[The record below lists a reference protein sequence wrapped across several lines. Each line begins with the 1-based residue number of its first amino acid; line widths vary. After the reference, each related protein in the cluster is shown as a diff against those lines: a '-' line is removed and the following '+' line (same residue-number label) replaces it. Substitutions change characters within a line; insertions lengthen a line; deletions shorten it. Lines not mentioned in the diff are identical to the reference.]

1 MSTPAASAPG
11 ENEPAAIEPAAI
23 EPNAREFRAIEPSP
37 VTRREGWLAALAF
50 ALLALALLAEPI
62 AKLGTHAYSTGD
74 LANLFA
80 LLDQQEKHVPA
91 NRLVSDPAF
100 QMQPWTRFIAEE
112 LHAGRLPLWNPYSG
126 CGEPLVANYQSALFS
141 PFQWPFYVL
150 PFEVG
155 LVASA
160 FLKLFALGLF
170 TWLFLRRIGLAAL
183 SAGVGAVA
191 FAFSGHNV
199 LLLGY
204 PHPGAL
210 VVLPAG
216 LWCAERV
223 LQASE
228 RGARVLRPAVALAFA
243 VGIGALSGHPEPFF
257 FGVAAI
263 ALWCAWRAN
272 HVRRARSW
280 RAALLALGA
289 IALAGVAGVA
299 LAAPQILPFLEYL
312 QHASA
317 LTSRVHNQQPFEWRY
332 LPLWMFPMLFGNPAS
347 PYLIDVRIP
356 SPNYEGANMSYAG
369 ALVLVAALAACAG
382 WRRDPRVRFAAVLAV
397 LWFLYAYDVAGIGRA
412 AAHVPLLGRMPIN
425 RSQPLWLFVVALLAA
440 LGADRELRRAAPD
453 GRGRALLAVG
463 IGAALWL
470 AALAGAE
477 REFAAIG
484 ERVRPATQMS
494 AVLPAH
500 VREITLSLAAGVAAL
515 AVLAWASS
523 RAVRGAAC
531 AFAALVVFHQTG
543 WIHRD
548 YNPTIEQRFLF
559 PRTALFD
566 ELKATVGD
574 ENLAALGEA
583 PLAAELNVAYRLAL
597 LCNYDAMGVA
607 SFDKFLH
614 QSFAAFGSNKDPRSA
629 TTNALAAS
637 GTRWILARGSWP
649 AVDSALG
656 DQIFKTGLRAQPVSL
671 EAGVEV
677 VQQFDVAR
685 DGMRALLVWA
695 GAFPGARDRVIAL
708 RLEHAER
715 GLVFSTELAIGER
728 LAKSRDPEELPASFE
743 YPAGVAACAHPVELP
758 EGLPRGRY
766 RLRLSCADGAPQQC
780 PVLWKA
786 AELKVSGSAFAVRG
800 ALDPAALYF
809 DWSFALPRLQ
819 FVRAF
824 KHLWL
829 YRDREGLGRYFTV
842 GASEVVASQNDALR
856 RLLDPSFDARRTV
869 LLEGV
874 GGASTASGEP
884 AQAVRIVEELPARVS
899 LEAERASDG
908 WLVICR
914 ARYPGWRARV
924 DGAPAELLPA
934 NGAFSALRLAAGKH
948 RVELEYAPSSWTA
961 GCAIGAA
968 ALVALLVAAWRAR
981 S

>member
-1 MSTPAASAPG
+1 MNTP
-11 ENEPAAIEPAAI
+11 
-23 EPNAREFRAIEPSP
+23 RVIEPSP
-37 VTRREGWLAALAF
+37 FSRREGWLAALAF

-80 LLDQQEKHVPA
+80 LFSQQDKYVPA
-91 NRLVSDPAF
+91 NRLVSDPAV
-100 QMQPWTRFIAEE
+100 QMQPWTKFIVEE

-126 CGEPLVANYQSALFS
+126 CGEPLVANYQSALLS

-160 FLKLFALGLF
+160 LLKLFALAFF

-183 SAGVGAVA
+183 SAGLGAVA

-216 LWCAERV
+216 LWCAERL
-223 LQASE
+223 LQACE
-228 RGARVLRPAVALAFA
+228 RGARVLGPAVALAFA
-243 VGIGALSGHPEPFF
+243 VGIGALAGHPEPFF
-257 FGVAAI
+257 FGVVAI
-263 ALWCAWRAN
+263 ALWSLWRAN
-272 HVRRARSW
+272 HLRRSGSW
-280 RAALLALGA
+280 RAAWR
-289 IALAGVAGVA
+289 ALAAIGIAGFVGVL

-312 QHASA
+312 RHASA
-317 LTSRVHNQQPFEWRY
+317 LASRVHNQEAFEARY
-332 LPLWMFPMLFGNPAS
+332 LPLWVFPMLLGNPAT
-347 PYLIDVRIP
+347 PYLIDVRTP

-382 WRRDPRVRFAAVLAV
+382 ARRDARVRFALVLAV
-397 LWFLYAYDVAGIGRA
+397 AWFLYAYDVAGIGRA
-412 AAHVPLLGRMPIN
+412 AAHVPLLAQMPIN

-440 LGADRELRRAAPD
+440 LCVDRELRREAAGD
-453 GRGRALLAVG
+453 AAGGGRARALLCVG
-463 IGAALWL
+463 IGLVLWL
-470 AALAGAE
+470 AALAGGD
-477 REFAAIG
+477 RELVAAG
-484 ERVRPATQMS
+484 ERVRPGAQLG

-500 VREITLSLAAGVAAL
+500 VREITLSLALGLAAL
-515 AVLAWASS
+515 AVLAWSAS
-523 RAVRGAAC
+523 RRVRGAAC
-531 AFAALVVFHQTG
+531 VVALLVVFHQTG
-543 WIHRD
+543 WIHRS
-548 YNPTIEQRFLF
+548 YNPTIERRFLF
-559 PRTALFD
+559 PRTSAFD
-566 ELKATVGD
+566 ELAATVGE

-583 PLAAELNVAYRLAL
+583 PLAAELNVAYRLSL

-614 QSFAAFGSNKDPRSA
+614 QSYAAFGSNKDPRSA

-637 GTRWILARGSWP
+637 GTRWILARGAWP

-656 DQIFKTGLRAQPVSL
+656 EQIFKPGLRAQPVPL

-695 GAFPGARDRVIAL
+695 GAFPGGRGRAISV

-715 GLVFSTELAIGER
+715 GLLFSTELDVAKR
-728 LAKSRDPEELPASFE
+728 LDVSRDPEELPASFE
-743 YPAGVAACAHPVELP
+743 YPQGVAACAHPVELP
-758 EGLPRGRY
+758 SDLPRGRY
-766 RLRLSCADGAPQQC
+766 RLRLSCADGAPQAC
-780 PVLWKA
+780 PVVWKSA
-786 AELKVSGSAFAVRG
+786 QLEVPGAAFAVRG
-800 ALDPAALYF
+800 ALEPGALYF
-809 DWSFALPRLQ
+809 DWSFAWPRLE

-824 KHLWL
+824 RHLWL

-842 GASEVVASQNDALR
+842 GACEAAATQNDALR

-869 LLEGV
+869 LLEGAGSV
-874 GGASTASGEP
+874 SRASTEP
-884 AQAVRIVEELPARVS
+884 PAPVRVVEELPARVT
-899 LEAERASDG
+899 LDAERASDG

-924 DGAPAELLPA
+924 DGTPVELLPA
-934 NGAFSALRLAAGKH
+934 NGAFSALRLAAGSH
-948 RVELEYAPSSWTA
+948 RVELEYAPRSWTL
-961 GCAIGAA
+961 GCALGAA
-968 ALVALLVAAWRAR
+968 AFAALLVAAWRAR
-981 S
+981 VGATTRAA